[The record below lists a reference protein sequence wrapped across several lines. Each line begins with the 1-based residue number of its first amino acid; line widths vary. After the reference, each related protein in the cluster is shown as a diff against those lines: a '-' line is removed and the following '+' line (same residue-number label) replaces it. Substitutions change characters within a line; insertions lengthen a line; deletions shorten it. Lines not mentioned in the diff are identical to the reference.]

1 MVTQENI
8 LQVLIITL
16 VSYLLGSIPT
26 AYLIVKAHKNI
37 NIFEEGSGNMG
48 GTNTARVMGM
58 GWGLITVSLDALK
71 GILAVIF
78 SRFVMPDY
86 PWTAT
91 TVASIMVVS
100 GHNWS
105 LFATLLY
112 NAANK
117 SKTSSSTLVMRGG
130 KGAATAFGTLLMI
143 AQPQVIIAMVT
154 FGVVLFLRT
163 RYASLGV
170 LAAFT
175 LALPWLVILVA
186 QDALP
191 PIYAV
196 YAIIIALLIAVRFR
210 ENIQR
215 LLTGT
220 ERRLGDTPT
229 V

>member
-26 AYLIVKAHKNI
+26 AYLIVKARKNV

-58 GWGLITVSLDALK
+58 GWGLVTVSIDALK
-71 GILAVIF
+71 GIVAVIF
-78 SRFVMPDY
+78 SRLVMPDY

-105 LFATLLY
+105 LFATLIY

-117 SKTSSSTLVMRGG
+117 SKSSTLVMRGG

-154 FGVVLFLRT
+154 FGTVLFLRT

-175 LALPWLVILVA
+175 LALPWLIILVA

-196 YAIIIALLIAVRFR
+196 YAIIIAVLIVVRFR

-220 ERRLGDTPT
+220 ERRLGDAPT

>member
-1 MVTQENI
+1 MRSRVI
-8 LQVLIITL
+8 GAVLFGRL
-16 VSYLLGSIPT
+16 
-26 AYLIVKAHKNI
+26 
-37 NIFEEGSGNMG
+37 
-48 GTNTARVMGM
+48 
-58 GWGLITVSLDALK
+58 
-71 GILAVIF
+71 
-78 SRFVMPDY
+78 VMPDY
-86 PWTAT
+86 AWTAT
-91 TVASIMVVS
+91 TVASIMAVT

-117 SKTSSSTLVMRGG
+117 SSHLTLRGG

-143 AQPQVIIAMVT
+143 AQPQVIIVMVT
-154 FGVVLFLRT
+154 FGTVLFLRT

-186 QDALP
+186 QNALP
-191 PIYAV
+191 PVYAL

-220 ERRLGDTPT
+220 ERRLGDAPIA
-229 V
+229 

>member
-8 LQVLIITL
+8 LQVIL
-16 VSYLLGSIPT
+16 VILASYLIGSIPT
-26 AYLIVKAHKNI
+26 AYLIVKARRNV

-48 GTNTARVMGM
+48 GTNTARVMGIK
-58 GWGLITVSLDALK
+58 WGLVTVSLDALK
-71 GILAVIF
+71 GMVAVIF
-78 SRFVMPDY
+78 GRLVMPDY
-86 PWTAT
+86 PWTVT
-91 TVASIMVVS
+91 TIASIMAVS

-117 SKTSSSTLVMRGG
+117 SKNSTLVMRGG

-143 AQPQVIIAMVT
+143 AQPQIIIAMVT
-154 FGVVLFLRT
+154 FGTVLFLRT

-175 LALPWLVILVA
+175 LALPWLVILVLQNQLA
-186 QDALP
+186 

-220 ERRLGDTPT
+220 ERRLGDAPT
-229 V
+229 I

>member
-8 LQVLIITL
+8 LQVLIITV

-26 AYLIVKAHKNI
+26 AYLLVKARRNV

-58 GWGLITVSLDALK
+58 GWGLVTVSIDALK
-71 GILAVIF
+71 GIVAVIF
-78 SRFVMPDY
+78 SRLVMPDY

-105 LFATLLY
+105 LFATLIY

-117 SKTSSSTLVMRGG
+117 SKSSTLVMRGG

-154 FGVVLFLRT
+154 FGTVLFLRT

-175 LALPWLVILVA
+175 LALPWLLILVV
-186 QDALP
+186 QNALP

-196 YAIIIALLIAVRFR
+196 YAIIIALLIVVRFR

-220 ERRLGDTPT
+220 ERRLGDAPT
-229 V
+229 I

>member
-8 LQVLIITL
+8 LQVILVAL

-26 AYLIVKAHKNI
+26 AYLIVKARRNV

-58 GWGLITVSLDALK
+58 RWGIVTVSLDAVK
-71 GILAVIF
+71 GMAAVIF
-78 SRFVMPDY
+78 ARLIMPDY
-86 PWTAT
+86 AWTAT
-91 TVASIMVVS
+91 TVASIMAVT

-112 NAANK
+112 SAANK
-117 SKTSSSTLVMRGG
+117 SSTLTIRGG

-143 AQPQVIIAMVT
+143 AQPQVIIVMVT
-154 FGVVLFLRT
+154 FGTVLFLRT

-175 LALPWLVILVA
+175 LALPWILILVA
-186 QDALP
+186 QNLLP
-191 PIYAV
+191 PVYALYAV
-196 YAIIIALLIAVRFR
+196 IIALLIVVRFR

-220 ERRLGDTPT
+220 ERRLGDSPT
-229 V
+229 I

>member
-1 MVTQENI
+1 MVTQENV
-8 LQVLIITL
+8 LQVILVAL
-16 VSYLLGSIPT
+16 VSYFLGSIPT
-26 AYLIVKAHKNI
+26 AYLIVKARRNV

-48 GTNTARVMGM
+48 GTNTARVMGIR
-58 GWGLITVSLDALK
+58 WGLVTVTIDALK
-71 GILAVIF
+71 GIVAVLF
-78 SRFVMPDY
+78 SRLIMPDY
-86 PWTAT
+86 TWTAT
-91 TVASIMVVS
+91 TVASIMAVS

-105 LFATLLY
+105 LFATLIY

-117 SKTSSSTLVMRGG
+117 SKSSTLRGG

-143 AQPQVIIAMVT
+143 AQPQVIIVMVT
-154 FGVVLFLRT
+154 FGTVLFLRT

-186 QDALP
+186 QNALP
-191 PIYAV
+191 PV
-196 YAIIIALLIAVRFR
+196 YALYAITIALLIVVRFR

-220 ERRLGDTPT
+220 ERRLGDAPT
-229 V
+229 I

>member
-26 AYLIVKAHKNI
+26 AYLIVKARKNV

-58 GWGLITVSLDALK
+58 GWGLVTVSIDALK
-71 GILAVIF
+71 GIVAVIF
-78 SRFVMPDY
+78 SRLVMPDY

-105 LFATLLY
+105 LFATLIY

-117 SKTSSSTLVMRGG
+117 SKSSTLVMRGG

-154 FGVVLFLRT
+154 FGTVLFLRT

-175 LALPWLVILVA
+175 LALPWLIILVA

-196 YAIIIALLIAVRFR
+196 YAIMIAVLIVVRFR

-220 ERRLGDTPT
+220 ERRLGDAPT